1 MSDSS
6 PNSFTLSSP
15 STHSTIVMSDS
26 STDSSPS
33 IHSASEEANGSVP
46 SQILVQR
53 FVVFHLDEPQ
63 PIPQEQHDNDGGIS
77 ITYLV
82 TGVIWILILQ
92 EPVDQSE
99 FVAGS
104 DYTINQPQE
113 NSELVFRRTI
123 IIHTR
128 RHAVIPHQ
136 GGDDDR
142 FSMF

>member
-6 PNSFTLSSP
+6 
-15 STHSTIVMSDS
+15 THS

-33 IHSASEEANGSVP
+33 TDSASEETNGSVP
-46 SQILVQR
+46 SEILVQR
-53 FVVFHLDEPQ
+53 LVVFRLDEPQ
-63 PIPQEQHDNDGGIS
+63 PVPQEQHDNDGDIS

-113 NSELVFRRTI
+113 TSELVFRRTI

-128 RHAVIPHQ
+128 RQ
-136 GGDDDR
+136 
-142 FSMF
+142 

>member
-6 PNSFTLSSP
+6 PNSFIHSSP
-15 STHSTIVMSDS
+15 STHSAIMSDPSTHS

-33 IHSASEEANGSVP
+33 THSACEEANGSVP
-46 SQILVQR
+46 SEILLQR
-53 FVVFHLDEPQ
+53 FEPQ
-63 PIPQEQHDNDGGIS
+63 PIPQEQHDNDGDIS
-77 ITYLV
+77 ITYRVIGV
-82 TGVIWILILQ
+82 TWILILQ

>member
-1 MSDSS
+1 MADSS

-15 STHSTIVMSDS
+15 STHSAIMPDSSTHS

-46 SQILVQR
+46 SEILLR
-53 FVVFHLDEPQ
+53 RYEPQ

-82 TGVIWILILQ
+82 IGVLIPQ
-92 EPVDQSE
+92 EPVGQSE

-113 NSELVFRRTI
+113 SSELVFRCTI
-123 IIHTR
+123 IIHSRIDSNSTSR
-128 RHAVIPHQ
+128 I
-136 GGDDDR
+136 
-142 FSMF
+142 